1 MAAPVPQTNKL
12 TALQN
17 LQNQLPVASQR
28 VAQGIQA
35 ARDIQLQQAVAK
47 APTGAAI
54 APAAQQTAAAAVQQ
68 TGQQQAQA
76 AQQMVQQ
83 AGQVG
88 QLELGE
94 QKMSGQQAVFGAQ
107 QAAEKQE
114 LDNVQRLSQLDMN
127 AKKELYDNEI
137 SFKRDEAGR
146 TLFNQ
151 RQLADYAKQNTISDE
166 QFKNY
171 AQQAEQVNKR
181 NLQAMESAYNIIAE
195 NLKQQSA
202 IAEQNKDQAAKKQI
216 QEIQIELQKRMA
228 KARARAANNMGA
240 WTAGGTVVGAVVG
253 GVAGS
258 LIAPGAGTAAGAA
271 AGASVGG
278 ALGSYAGSQQGG

>member
-1 MAAPVPQTNKL
+1 MAAPIGQSTKL

-17 LQNQLPVASQR
+17 LQGQLPVASQR

-151 RQLADYAKQNTISDE
+151 RQLADYAKQNTVSDE

-195 NLKQQSA
+195 NLTQHSA

>member
-1 MAAPVPQTNKL
+1 MAAPIGQSTKL

-17 LQNQLPVASQR
+17 LQGQLPVASQR

-88 QLELGE
+88 QLQLGE

-151 RQLADYAKQNTISDE
+151 RQLADYVKQNAVSDE

-171 AQQAEQVNKR
+171 AQQAEQISKR

-240 WTAGGTVVGAVVG
+240 WTAGGTVVGAVAG

-258 LIAPGAGTAAGAA
+258 IIAPGAGTAAGAA
-271 AGASVGG
+271 AGASIGG

>member
-17 LQNQLPVASQR
+17 LQGQLPVASQR

-88 QLELGE
+88 QLQLGE

-151 RQLADYAKQNTISDE
+151 RQLADYVKQNAVSDE
-166 QFKNY
+166 QFKSY
-171 AQQAEQVNKR
+171 AQQAEQISKR

-240 WTAGGTVVGAVVG
+240 WTAAGT
-253 GVAGS
+253 
-258 LIAPGAGTAAGAA
+258 IAGAGAGALIGGPAGAA
-271 AGASVGG
+271 AGASIGG
-278 ALGSYAGSQQGG
+278 ALGSYAGSQQG

>member
-17 LQNQLPVASQR
+17 LQGQLPVASQR

-54 APAAQQTAAAAVQQ
+54 APAAQQTAAAAAQQ

-88 QLELGE
+88 QLQLGE
-94 QKMSGQQAVFGAQ
+94 QKMSGQQVVFGAQ

-151 RQLADYAKQNTISDE
+151 RQLADYAKQNAVSDE

-171 AQQAEQVNKR
+171 AQQAEQVSKR
-181 NLQAMESAYNIIAE
+181 NLQAMESAYNIITE
-195 NLKQQSA
+195 NLKQQWA
-202 IAEQNKDQAAKKQI
+202 VAEQNKDQAAQKQI

-240 WTAGGTVVGAVVG
+240 WTAAGTIAGAG
-253 GVAGS
+253 AGA
-258 LIAPGAGTAAGAA
+258 LIAGPGGYAAGAA
-271 AGASVGG
+271 AGASIGG
-278 ALGSYAGSQQGG
+278 ALGSYAGSQQG

>member
-17 LQNQLPVASQR
+17 LQGQLPVASQR

-83 AGQVG
+83 TGQVG
-88 QLELGE
+88 QLQLGE

-107 QAAEKQE
+107 QAAEKQG

-151 RQLADYAKQNTISDE
+151 RQLADYVKQNAVSDE
-166 QFKNY
+166 QFKSY
-171 AQQAEQVNKR
+171 AQQAEQISKR

-240 WTAGGTVVGAVVG
+240 WTAGGTVVGAVAG

-258 LIAPGAGTAAGAA
+258 FLAPGAGTAAGAA
-271 AGASVGG
+271 AGASTGG
-278 ALGSYAGSQQGG
+278 ALGSYIGSQQG

>member
-17 LQNQLPVASQR
+17 LQGQLPVASQR

-88 QLELGE
+88 QLQLGE

-151 RQLADYAKQNTISDE
+151 RQLADYVKQNAVSDE
-166 QFKNY
+166 QFKSY
-171 AQQAEQVNKR
+171 AQQAEQISKR

-228 KARARAANNMGA
+228 KARARAANNMAA
-240 WTAGGTVVGAVVG
+240 WTAAGTIAGAAAGAVIAGPG
-253 GVAGS
+253 GY
-258 LIAPGAGTAAGAA
+258 AAGAA

-278 ALGSYAGSQQGG
+278 ALGSYAGSQQG

>member
-17 LQNQLPVASQR
+17 LQGQLPVASQR

-88 QLELGE
+88 QLQLGE

-151 RQLADYAKQNTISDE
+151 RQLADYAKQNAVSDE

-171 AQQAEQVNKR
+171 AQQAEQVSKR
-181 NLQAMESAYNIIAE
+181 NLQAMESAYNIITE
-195 NLKQQSA
+195 NLKQEWA
-202 IAEQNKDQAAKKQI
+202 VAEQNKDQAAKKQI

-240 WTAGGTVVGAVVG
+240 WTAGGTVVGAVAG

-258 LIAPGAGTAAGAA
+258 IIAPGAGTAAGAA
-271 AGASVGG
+271 AGASTGG
-278 ALGSYAGSQQGG
+278 ALGSYIGSQQG

>member
-1 MAAPVPQTNKL
+1 MAAPIGQSTKL

-17 LQNQLPVASQR
+17 LQGQLPVASQR

-83 AGQVG
+83 SGQVG

-114 LDNVQRLSQLDMN
+114 LGNVQRLSQLDMN

-151 RQLADYAKQNTISDE
+151 RQLADYAKQNTVSDE

-216 QEIQIELQKRMA
+216 QQIQIELQKRMA

-278 ALGSYAGSQQGG
+278 ALGSYAGSQQGE

>member
-240 WTAGGTVVGAVVG
+240 WTAAGTIAGAG
-253 GVAGS
+253 AGA
-258 LIAPGAGTAAGAA
+258 LIAGPGGYAAGAA
-271 AGASVGG
+271 VGASVGG

>member
-17 LQNQLPVASQR
+17 LQGQLPVASQR

-88 QLELGE
+88 QLQLGE

-151 RQLADYAKQNTISDE
+151 RQLADYAKQNAVSDE

-171 AQQAEQVNKR
+171 AQQAEQVSKR
-181 NLQAMESAYNIIAE
+181 NLQAMESAYNIITE
-195 NLKQQSA
+195 NLKQQWA
-202 IAEQNKDQAAKKQI
+202 VAEQNKDQAAKKQI

-240 WTAGGTVVGAVVG
+240 WTAGGTVVGAVAG

-258 LIAPGAGTAAGAA
+258 IIAPGAGTAAGAA
-271 AGASVGG
+271 AGASTGG
-278 ALGSYAGSQQGG
+278 ALGSYIGSQQG

>member
-1 MAAPVPQTNKL
+1 MAAPIGQSTKL

-17 LQNQLPVASQR
+17 LQGQLPVASQR

-151 RQLADYAKQNTISDE
+151 RQLADYAKQNTVSDE

-195 NLKQQSA
+195 NLKQQTA
-202 IAEQNKDQAAKKQI
+202 IAEHNKDQAAKKQN

>member
-151 RQLADYAKQNTISDE
+151 RQLADYAKQNTVSDE

>member
-17 LQNQLPVASQR
+17 LQGQLPVASQR

-88 QLELGE
+88 QLQLGE
-94 QKMSGQQAVFGAQ
+94 QKMSGQQVVFGAQ

-151 RQLADYAKQNTISDE
+151 RQLADYVKQNAVSDE

-171 AQQAEQVNKR
+171 AQQAEQISKR

-195 NLKQQSA
+195 NLKQQWA
-202 IAEQNKDQAAKKQI
+202 VAEQNKDQAAQKQI
-216 QEIQIELQKRMA
+216 QEIKIELEKRMA

-240 WTAGGTVVGAVVG
+240 WTAGGTVVGAVAG

-258 LIAPGAGTAAGAA
+258 IIAPGAGTAAGAA
-271 AGASVGG
+271 AGASIGG
-278 ALGSYAGSQQGG
+278 ALGSYAGSQQG